1 MLLISTISF
10 SQQFVRGKV
19 VDEKNNP
26 IPYAKIFVKN
36 APEFRTVS
44 NIEGVYELSLMPS
57 EYFLIFDAS
66 GFEERETYISIN
78 NSDLQK
84 DMMLFPSKVQE
95 FESIDFSVKKTNPG
109 RDIML
114 KVVAKRDQINPW
126 NYPHSVDVYIKASET
141 IDFKQ
146 KDIKNKKEVIED
158 DDPLAEEKKD
168 VNLEANK
175 MNLVEVNL
183 QRNYMP
189 IGKVKEFRNAYTLRG
204 SARTLYYTTTVK
216 SNFNFFENL
225 LHLDDLHQ
233 TPVSS
238 PISSPGI
245 LSYKYKLEA
254 KYEENGQ
261 MISKIKI
268 SPRNTA
274 TTTLEGYIWVIDTL
288 WLVQKLE
295 LTMNKGN
302 LLIYDHFTIKQTFT
316 HPGDSICVHSEQTL
330 EYGVKYKTET
340 STCSTIALFDNYN
353 FKPKFDAKFFGTELA
368 VTTKEAYEK
377 DTAYWAANRPANLS
391 EAEKRFILIKDS
403 IHDAQNRVEYLD
415 SVDRIFNKI
424 TALKILWFGVDHRNR
439 PNKTQWT
446 IGSVATFVQPI
457 YIAGPRLTPSFDYFK
472 KWKDE
477 RTLESYTRVSYGLIN
492 GDIKGDTWWKYR
504 FDPFHFGTVRAS
516 INHDF
521 DVIRGFDAITQVYK
535 RENFIETTK
544 LRGSFSYELFNGF
557 YFGLET
563 EFSER
568 RSIENYKFVNIFNNV
583 IPNNNPTEF
592 NTYQA
597 MLGIASISYTPFQK
611 YMREPYRKVLLGSA
625 YPTFSLFYERGV
637 PKLFGSDI
645 NHEYMNFNIMQTF
658 KFKTLGTTSYRIA
671 VGKFLSAKI
680 LRDPDY
686 KYQRRSDPIWFSN
699 PLYSFQGLDSSLD
712 L

>member
-1 MLLISTISF
+1 
-10 SQQFVRGKV
+10 
-19 VDEKNNP
+19 
-26 IPYAKIFVKN
+26 
-36 APEFRTVS
+36 
-44 NIEGVYELSLMPS
+44 
-57 EYFLIFDAS
+57 
-66 GFEERETYISIN
+66 
-78 NSDLQK
+78 
-84 DMMLFPSKVQE
+84 
-95 FESIDFSVKKTNPG
+95 
-109 RDIML
+109 
-114 KVVAKRDQINPW
+114 
-126 NYPHSVDVYIKASET
+126 
-141 IDFKQ
+141 
-146 KDIKNKKEVIED
+146 
-158 DDPLAEEKKD
+158 
-168 VNLEANK
+168 
-175 MNLVEVNL
+175 
-183 QRNYMP
+183 
-189 IGKVKEFRNAYTLRG
+189 
-204 SARTLYYTTTVK
+204 
-216 SNFNFFENL
+216 
-225 LHLDDLHQ
+225 
-233 TPVSS
+233 
-238 PISSPGI
+238 
-245 LSYKYKLEA
+245 
-254 KYEENGQ
+254 

-316 HPGDSICVHSEQTL
+316 HPGDSICVLSEQTL

-544 LRGSFSYELFNGF
+544 LRGSFTYELFNGF

-568 RSIENYKFVNIFNNV
+568 RSIENYKFVNIFNNA

-699 PLYSFQGLDSSLD
+699 PLYSFQGLDSSLVTKD
-712 L
+712 FIYEAHFVHHDNGSIINKIPLMKKTRIGLVVGGGAMYVKQYNYQHYELLAGLERNFKLSRRRLRIGVYGVVSDGNQTPLKATWKVSFAILDDRNMKWNF